1 MCILS
6 KAKACG
12 ITVSGSREV
21 VKMSASDRTS
31 PMLEPQETDSEMD
44 SGF

>member
-31 PMLEPQETDSEMD
+31 TLEPQETDSEMD